1 MKLSFSILA
10 VFICLSLFSQ
20 GCSVAKVAGRGEYID
35 QESIAKGTPRKE
47 LLARF
52 GAPLDSRY
60 NNDGVR
66 VDIFR
71 CEQGERTG
79 LKVVKSASLLAV
91 GILTLGISEAVA
103 TPVTSQRDYVT
114 FEVTY
119 NGSEQVKT
127 VNFLTKP

>member
-1 MKLSFSILA
+1 MKPSSIILA
-10 VFICLSLFSQ
+10 VLICLSLFSQ

-60 NNDGVR
+60 NNDDAR

-71 CEQGERTG
+71 CEQGEQTG

-103 TPVTSQRDYVT
+103 TPVTSQREFVT

-119 NGSEQVKT
+119 DKNDQSES